1 MVIEQG
7 GMKLI
12 KTKRAGGKFKKRTS
26 RFIKFR
32 LPKDEQFDYKNIALL
47 QKFLTERGKLIAR
60 RVTGITSKQQRQLT
74 TAIKRARYLGLLPS
88 GGTK

>member
-1 MVIEQG
+1 
-7 GMKLI
+7 LI
-12 KTKRAGGKFKKRTS
+12 KTKRSGGKFKKRTS

-32 LPKDEQFDYKNIALL
+32 VPKDEQFDYKNIALL

-88 GGTK
+88 GGAK